1 MVCVYKWWFHW
12 ISSNIF
18 FYWYIE
24 LSLFQEE
31 KNYTHP
37 ISGTKIYPI
46 AKFLTLLLFSLV
58 SFHQELVSFWKIEIY
73 LIDWY
78 RISPSC
84 KGRSHHDYV
93 DSGHGWVRK
102 FGGRAANLCWL
113 SEDTLTNLNCTSF
126 QGELNYFKRI
136 IVCKV
141 RDVRAVSLHHL
152 WLVRFK

>member
-1 MVCVYKWWFHW
+1 MFCVYKWWFHW
-12 ISSNIF
+12 ISSNHF
-18 FYWYIE
+18 FLLIHKIVPLSGRDKLYI
-24 LSLFQEE
+24 
-31 KNYTHP
+31 P
-37 ISGTKIYPI
+37 ISGTTIYPI
-46 AKFLTLLLFSLV
+46 SRFLTLLRFSLV

-93 DSGHGWVRK
+93 DSGHDRVRK

-136 IVCKV
+136 IVSKV

-152 WLVRFK
+152 

>member
-1 MVCVYKWWFHW
+1 MFCVYKWWFHW
-12 ISSNIF
+12 ISSNHF
-18 FYWYIE
+18 FLLIHKIVP
-24 LSLFQEE
+24 LSGRDKL
-31 KNYTHP
+31 YTP
-37 ISGTKIYPI
+37 FSGRTIYPI
-46 AKFLTLLLFSLV
+46 SRFLTLLRFSLV
-58 SFHQELVSFWKIEIY
+58 SFHQELVSFWKIKIY

-93 DSGHGWVRK
+93 DSGHGRVRK

-136 IVCKV
+136 IVSKV

-152 WLVRFK
+152 